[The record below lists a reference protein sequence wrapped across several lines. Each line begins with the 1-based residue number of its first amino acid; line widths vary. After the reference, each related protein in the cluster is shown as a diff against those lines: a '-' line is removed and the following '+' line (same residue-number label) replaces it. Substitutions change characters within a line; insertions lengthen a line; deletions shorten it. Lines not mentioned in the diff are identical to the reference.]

1 MQNEKILEFA
11 RERFL
16 SDVSFGKCD
25 CIDQVIPKA
34 TLLTAKPRYIRELLA
49 NILSIEVAKIPLKSF
64 YTWLSRYRIKNND
77 KTVEAAGDISTVN
90 STDIKDWKNFQPST
104 PVRKEEKPLIN
115 FPYNNR
121 NSSKI

>member
-1 MQNEKILEFA
+1 MQNEKTLAFA
-11 RERFL
+11 REKLL
-16 SDVSFGKCD
+16 SDVPFGKCD
-25 CIDQVIPKA
+25 CIDQVIPKE

-64 YTWLSRYRIKNND
+64 YTWLSRYRIKNNNKAVD
-77 KTVEAAGDISTVN
+77 TASGFNTVN
-90 STDIKDWKNFQPST
+90 RTDIKDWRNFQPST
-104 PVRKEEKPLIN
+104 PVRKEEKPLLN